1 MATPAGFE
9 DRPPHR
15 GTFFSV
21 VALIVIQP
29 CMARTAAAQHVFVTH
44 AASVAD
50 AVEEF
55 EDMDRHL
62 ASAAA
67 IAVND
72 VAQVGG
78 ARRSFFGIERGDD
91 GGQSATASAVK

>member
-1 MATPAGFE
+1 
-9 DRPPHR
+9 
-15 GTFFSV
+15 
-21 VALIVIQP
+21 
-29 CMARTAAAQHVFVTH
+29 MARTAAAQYVFVTH

-55 EDMDRHL
+55 EDVDRHL
-62 ASAAA
+62 APAAA

-78 ARRSFFGIERGDD
+78 GAQGGSALLLRGAGGCCVRLGGLGGHRRRGW
-91 GGQSATASAVK
+91 GRGAS